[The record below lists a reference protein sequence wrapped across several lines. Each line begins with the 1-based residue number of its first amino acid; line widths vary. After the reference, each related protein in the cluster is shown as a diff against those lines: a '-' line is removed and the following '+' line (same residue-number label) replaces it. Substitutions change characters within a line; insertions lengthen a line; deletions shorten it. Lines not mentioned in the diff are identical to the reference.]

1 MRQARIMLTGSAG
14 VGKSA
19 LANILARKIDPDG
32 RERVCVIGFA
42 DALKDQVREMLNMNQ
57 GRVGFPFGRKVPD
70 HRGDEGLSVEWRNIL
85 RPIWQWYGTE
95 WMRSQSP
102 DYWISLLE
110 ESCGTYLKAHWP
122 VIITDC
128 RFPNEMDW
136 GKENGFL
143 IVRIIGPDRRLGMGG
158 EPVPAHASEQATLQ
172 SWTDMLLD
180 NRENGIGHLE
190 SLADSIIERIESET
204 LT

>member
-1 MRQARIMLTGSAG
+1 MRQMRIMLTGSAG

-19 LANILARKIDPDG
+19 LATVLSRKIDPDG
-32 RERVCVIGFA
+32 RDRICVVSFA

-70 HRGDEGLSVEWRNIL
+70 HRGEGLSVEWRNML

-102 DYWISLLE
+102 DYWVDLLE
-110 ESCGTYLKAHWP
+110 ETCGMYLKAHWP
-122 VIITDC
+122 VIVTDC
-128 RFPNEMDW
+128 RFLNEMSW

-158 EPVPAHASEQATLQ
+158 EPVPAHASETATLQ
-172 SWTDMLLD
+172 SWVDMSLD
-180 NRENGIGHLE
+180 NRENGIGYLE
-190 SLADSIIERIESET
+190 SLADDIIKRIESEEVA
-204 LT
+204 